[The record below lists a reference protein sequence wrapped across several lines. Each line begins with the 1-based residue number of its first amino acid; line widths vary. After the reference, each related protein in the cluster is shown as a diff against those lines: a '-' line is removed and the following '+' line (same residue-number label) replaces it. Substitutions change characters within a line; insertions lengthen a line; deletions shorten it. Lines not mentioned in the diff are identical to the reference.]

1 MSITDLKIEKMP
13 VLPQV
18 MSGILGL
25 DIDNEVSFKDL
36 DKLIKADQ
44 GVAATILKV
53 ANSPLYARSNTIK
66 TLQHAISTLG
76 FKMIRSLV
84 VLASSKSIFGE
95 GKYEKFRKYVW
106 RHSIVTAILAKDLS
120 KKVDLAAHQEEIF
133 VAGLLHDIG
142 KIILNSFDR
151 TLYIQSINIAI
162 EQGLPMIDA
171 EERVFRFNH
180 LQAGKKAVEEW
191 KLPSFFLR
199 MASEH
204 NRITSAKFE
213 SKEDQ
218 VLTIV
223 SYANYLAKK
232 IGYGHYL
239 ESDEEEAAILE
250 PVLKI
255 SSEQKKYYIEDMPDL
270 LLKDEFF
277 KFCAYLI

>member
-1 MSITDLKIEKMP
+1 MAISDLKIEKMP

-53 ANSPLYARSNTIK
+53 ANSPLYTRGHTIK

-84 VLASSKSIFGE
+84 VLASSKSIFGG

-106 RHSIVTAILAKDLS
+106 RHSIVTAIIAKDLS
-120 KKVDLAAHQEEIF
+120 LKVNLAKHQEEIF

-142 KIILNSFDR
+142 KVILNSFER
-151 TLYIQSINIAI
+151 SQYIKTINLAI
-162 EQGLPMIDA
+162 EKKLPMTDS
-171 EERVFRFNH
+171 EERVFGFNH
-180 LQAGKKAVEEW
+180 LQAGEKAVIEW
-191 KLPSFFLR
+191 KLPEFFMR
-199 MASEH
+199 IVTGH

-213 SKEDQ
+213 KKEDQ
-218 VLTIV
+218 ILTVV

-232 IGYGHYL
+232 IGYGHYNS
-239 ESDEEEAAILE
+239 EDDGDSKILE
-250 PVLKI
+250 PVLQLSNK
-255 SSEQKKYYIEDMPDL
+255 EKEFYFNVMPDQ
-270 LLKDEFF
+270 LLKDEFY